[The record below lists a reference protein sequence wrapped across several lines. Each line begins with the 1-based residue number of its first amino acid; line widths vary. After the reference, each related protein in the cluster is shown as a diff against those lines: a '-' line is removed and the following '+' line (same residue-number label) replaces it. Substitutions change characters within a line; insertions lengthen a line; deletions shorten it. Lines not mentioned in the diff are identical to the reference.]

1 MVTDTEGIV
10 LRQVKALGGRRMIS
24 LFSKKFGKISVG
36 TNMNEGGRNKSALS
50 VRAFSYGRY
59 ELFKNRDNY
68 NLNNGQVLKSYYSL
82 GEDLDKYMAA
92 SYVLE
97 LTDRV
102 LPEEMAQPK
111 IFLLLLDFLE
121 ALDKREKKHGT
132 LVMAYIIKLLDAVG
146 AMPILAQCAY
156 CGNDSVLEAKDKI
169 LFSIEEGGDRKS
181 VV

>member
-68 NLNNGQVLKSYYSL
+68 NLNNGQVIKVIIAWERILISIW
-82 GEDLDKYMAA
+82 
-92 SYVLE
+92 
-97 LTDRV
+97 R
-102 LPEEMAQPK
+102 
-111 IFLLLLDFLE
+111 LLMCL
-121 ALDKREKKHGT
+121 
-132 LVMAYIIKLLDAVG
+132 
-146 AMPILAQCAY
+146 
-156 CGNDSVLEAKDKI
+156 N
-169 LFSIEEGGDRKS
+169 
-181 VV
+181 